1 MKPLF
6 LLSKGEALLG
16 RGGLTVENL
25 PTEFKKTFPDQDPKY
40 IDKVSQLAGIAAT
53 RALKDSESPLP
64 EEMRK
69 DFAVIVGSAFG
80 AIDSTIDF
88 DTQALAKGPNAV
100 NPMDFPNTVANAAGS
115 RIGIWMQLKGPNV
128 TLTNGNT
135 SLLDA
140 VGFALQGY
148 NNGLF
153 QRCFVGAADKVPD
166 FLKPSATGNSS
177 ASNIQE
183 GACFFLASASAEGRV
198 LCRLT
203 DYFALQLK
211 PDLGLPK
218 VFQSQFER
226 LWDGVEWLGC
236 PEEMPLKTGF
246 PQGLTRTSPGPTVME
261 VGLGGLESL
270 NAFLAS
276 SFSRGVIAVFSKPE
290 RKISFVKIEK

>member
-6 LLSKGEALLG
+6 LLGKGEAILG
-16 RGGLTVENL
+16 RDGLSLESL
-25 PTEFKKTFPDQDPKY
+25 PDEFKKTFPDQDPKY
-40 IDKVSQLAGIAAT
+40 IDRVSQLAGIAAS
-53 RALKDSESPLP
+53 RALKDSPHSLS
-64 EEMRK
+64 EEK
-69 DFAVIVGSAFG
+69 QKGFAVIVGTAFG
-80 AIDSTIDF
+80 AVDSTIDF

-128 TLTNGNT
+128 TLTNGET

-140 VGFALQGY
+140 AGFALQGY

-153 QRCFVGAADKVPD
+153 QDCFLGAADKVPD
-166 FLKPSATGNSS
+166 FLKSS
-177 ASNIQE
+177 ILKQSSSVGIQE
-183 GACFFLASASAEGRV
+183 GACFFRASASAGGKV
-198 LCRLT
+198 LGRLT
-203 DYFALQLK
+203 DYFALQLG
-211 PDLGLPK
+211 PNLGLPK
-218 VFQSQFER
+218 AFQSQFER

-236 PEEMPLKTGF
+236 PEDAPLKTYF
-246 PQGLTRTSPGPTVME
+246 PPGLPRTSPAPKVLE

-276 SFSRGVIAVFSKPE
+276 PFSRGVVAAFSKPE